1 MPRALSSYAR
11 QQAYALTSG
20 DAWLVLCTISHPP
33 TSTTYRVVNNTVDI
47 VSRGQT
53 FTAYP
58 FKITLPQETGEG
70 VGSATLQIDN
80 VGLELIDMLRSAVV
94 APTVT
99 IEVVL
104 SSNMD
109 QVEISIPSLALRQV
123 TWDANTIRGT
133 LLSEDLLSSAWPGYI
148 YDPIEWPGLF

>member
-33 TSTTYRVVNNTVDI
+33 TGTILRVVNNTVDI

-58 FKITLPQETGEG
+58 FKITLPHETGEG
-70 VGSATLQIDN
+70 IGAATLEIDN
-80 VGLELIDMLRSAVV
+80 VDRTLVDMLRAAVI
-94 APTVT
+94 APTVK
-99 IEVVL
+99 IEVIL
-104 SSNMD
+104 STYPD
-109 QVEISIPSLALRQV
+109 QVEIAIPSLALRQV
-123 TWDANTIRGT
+123 SWDATAIRGT
-133 LLSEDLLSSAWPGYI
+133 LLSEDLLSSGYPGYI
-148 YDPIEWPGLF
+148 YDPIEWPGIF